1 MVVNMENE
9 IVIMYKSVS
18 ESILEGHLKVECG
31 MAMEQISTIVDKCK
45 LFNLKYEVVWSSVQ
59 ISQAMRLLKFSG
71 DKSDR
76 ILNMPI
82 GRSIGVIVK
91 YTDESYV
98 LSLTQDRLFGIT
110 REGFISLDDKTTEEE
125 LSKTTVFKIY
135 ARHIDGMTTSLHF
148 STGGVVEIKDD
159 DRLTELEIRDTAC
172 GDVCGDIRF
181 VFDNCK
187 NLDKVRMYISN
198 NNLLKQL
205 KMNPPTIK
213 GCERLK
219 PWNITIE

>member
-9 IVIMYKSVS
+9 IVILYKSVID
-18 ESILEGHLKVECG
+18 SIIYGHLKVECG
-31 MAMEQISTIVDKCK
+31 LTMEQISTLVDKCK

-59 ISQAMRLLKFSG
+59 VSQAIRLLKFGG

-76 ILNMPI
+76 ILNMI
-82 GRSIGVIVK
+82 GRNIGVIVK
-91 YTDESYV
+91 YTDESYA

-110 REGFISLDDKTTEEE
+110 REGLISLDDKTTEEE

-135 ARHIDGMTTSLHF
+135 ARHIDGMTTSLQF
-148 STGGVVEIKDD
+148 STDGVVEIKDD
-159 DRLTELEIRDTAC
+159 DRLTELEIRDIDC
-172 GDVCGDIRF
+172 GDVCGDIHF

-198 NNLLKQL
+198 NNLIKQL
-205 KMNPPTIK
+205 KMNPPIIK
-213 GCERLK
+213 ECERLK